1 MGPIDQETLASEKIV
16 CYSQF
21 PRAEGM
27 PCPTGPHGKNQGQLG
42 GRSAGGGC
50 TVCVCVGRG
59 QGAVQGMSKSFYSI
73 FGRKKWARQGK
84 QAKQVWHWLVGI
96 IWAVH
101 QGCPWLL
108 DTWPWGHKGRVIV
121 AWQGQRGLACCS
133 PWGCKESD
141 MTWRLNNDSIV
152 SWKCKSC
159 LKGVMPG
166 EREEGL

>member
-1 MGPIDQETLASEKIV
+1 MTHNSQEQRECHATKGHT
-16 CYSQF
+16 
-21 PRAEGM
+21 RM
-27 PCPTGPHGKNQGQLG
+27 HQGQLG

-73 FGRKKWARQGK
+73 FGRKKWASQGK

-121 AWQGQRGLACCS
+121 AWQGQRGLS
-133 PWGCKESD
+133 PQQ
-141 MTWRLNNDSIV
+141 
-152 SWKCKSC
+152 KSC
-159 LKGVMPG
+159 PLGQGEGAKATRGPDRWSQAGTDLKGFCPG
-166 EREEGL
+166 RPLGGSI

>member
-1 MGPIDQETLASEKIV
+1 MQSLLNYYSGLMGPIDQETLASEKIV

-121 AWQGQRGLACCS
+121 AWQGQGGLACCS

-141 MTWRLNNDSIV
+141 MT
-152 SWKCKSC
+152 
-159 LKGVMPG
+159 
-166 EREEGL
+166 E